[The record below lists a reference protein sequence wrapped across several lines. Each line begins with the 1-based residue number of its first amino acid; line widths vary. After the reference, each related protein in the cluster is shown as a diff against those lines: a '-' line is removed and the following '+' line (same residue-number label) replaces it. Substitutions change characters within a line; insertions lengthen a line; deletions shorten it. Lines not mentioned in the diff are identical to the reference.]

1 MIIACEVERCFC
13 WNGCD
18 EILHE
23 CIERSKY
30 VKDFRKKLAKKK
42 YKDKFKSIK
51 NNSS

>member
-1 MIIACEVERCFC
+1 MTIACDVERCFC

-30 VKDFRKKLAKKK
+30 IKDVRKKLAKKK
-42 YKDKFKSIK
+42 YKDKFKSLT